1 SLHELFMSS
10 AGGDTCAPSTFRPLA
25 PRVGFC
31 YRYSVLS
38 KSSETAM
45 EFHENVLGLIGHT
58 PLVKLNRITK
68 GVKATI
74 LAKMESLNPG
84 YSVKDRIGVAMIEAA
99 EREGTLKPGGTVI
112 EATSGNTGIGLALA
126 AAVKGYKCIFVMTDK
141 ASVEKSRYLKALG
154 ADVVITPVSAKP
166 GTPDHYVST
175 AQRIASETPNS
186 FYPDQYSNPANPEAH
201 YRTTGPE
208 LWRQT
213 EGKITHFV
221 AGLGTGGTISGT
233 GRFLK
238 EKDPNIRIIGADP
251 YGSIF
256 KTYKETGK
264 IVETTP
270 YLVEGIGQEIVPANV
285 HIKYVDEVVNVTDR
299 ESFEMSRLLGRMEGI
314 FCGGSTGTNLAA
326 AMRVAEG
333 LDENA
338 VVVFIVCDTGEHY
351 LTKHH
356 SDEWLKEKRLLEPQR
371 ITAGLITGTKKPQSP
386 KTLISVRPTDSVG
399 HALTQMDDQGLSQI
413 PVLDEGRAVGA
424 LRENRVL
431 AKVVRNRELLSARV
445 SDVMETSFPIVD
457 VDESSAEVARRLQ
470 TSPAVLVEEY
480 GRIVGIIT
488 RHDVLDLKNVA
499 Q

>member
-1 SLHELFMSS
+1 MLYVPFVLYVALF
-10 AGGDTCAPSTFRPLA
+10 AA
-25 PRVGFC
+25 VC
-31 YRYSVLS
+31 YIGS
-38 KSSETAM
+38 M
-45 EFHENVLGLIGHT
+45 EFQENILGLIGNT
-58 PLVKLNRITK
+58 PLVRLNRLARN
-68 GVKATI
+68 VKAQI
-74 LAKMESLNPG
+74 FAKMENLNPG

-99 EREGTLKPGGTVI
+99 EREGILKPGGTVI
-112 EATSGNTGIGLALA
+112 EATSGNTGIGLAIA

-175 AQRIASETPNS
+175 AKRIASETPNS

-233 GRFLK
+233 GRYLK
-238 EKDPNIRIIGADP
+238 EKDPGIKIIGADP

-264 IVETTP
+264 IVEATP
-270 YLVEGIGQEIVPANV
+270 YLVEGIGQEIVPPNV
-285 HIKYVDEVVNVTDR
+285 HIKYVDEVINVTDR
-299 ESFEMSRLLGRMEGI
+299 ESFEMSRLLGRLEGI

-326 AMRVAEG
+326 ALRVANN

-351 LTKHH
+351 LSKHH
-356 SDEWLKEKRLLEPQR
+356 SDEWLKEKRLLEPQK
-371 ITAGLITGTKKPQSP
+371 ITAGLITGTKKPQAP
-386 KTLISVRPTDSVG
+386 KTLVAVAPSDTVG
-399 HALTQMDDQGLSQI
+399 GALEKMDELGVTQM
-413 PVLDEGRAVGA
+413 PVLEEGRAVGS
-424 LRENRVL
+424 LRESRVL
-431 AKVVRNRELLSARV
+431 AKVVRNRELLDSPV
-445 SDVMETSFPIVD
+445 SEVMEASFPTLD
-457 VDESSAEVARRLQ
+457 VDASSSEVARRLQ
-470 TSPAVLVEEY
+470 TSQAVLVEEY

-488 RHDVLDLKNVA
+488 RHDVLDLKNVG

>member
-1 SLHELFMSS
+1 
-10 AGGDTCAPSTFRPLA
+10 
-25 PRVGFC
+25 
-31 YRYSVLS
+31 
-38 KSSETAM
+38 M
-45 EFHENVLGLIGHT
+45 EFQENILGLIGNT
-58 PLVKLNRITK
+58 PLVKLNRLSRN
-68 GVKATI
+68 VKAQVY
-74 LAKMESLNPG
+74 AKMENLNPG

-112 EATSGNTGIGLALA
+112 EATSGNTGIGLAIA

-154 ADVVITPVSAKP
+154 ADVVITPVSAKH

-175 AQRIASETPNS
+175 AKRIASETPNS
-186 FYPDQYSNPANPEAH
+186 FYPDQYSNVANPEAH

-238 EKDPNIRIIGADP
+238 EKNPSIRIIGADP

-285 HIKYVDEVVNVTDR
+285 HIKYVDEVINVTDR
-299 ESFEMSRLLGRMEGI
+299 ESFEMSRLLGRLEGI

-326 AMRVAEG
+326 ALRVASN

-338 VVVFIVCDTGEHY
+338 IVVFIVCDTGEHY

-356 SDEWLKEKRLLEPQR
+356 SDEWLKEKRLLEPQK
-371 ITAGLITGTKKPQSP
+371 ITAGLISGTKKPQAP
-386 KTLISVRPTDSVG
+386 KTLVSVTPADIVAE
-399 HALTQMDDQGLSQI
+399 ALEKMDDLGVTQM
-413 PVLDEGRAVGA
+413 PVLEEGRAVGS

-431 AKVVRNRELLSARV
+431 AKVVRNRELLNSPV
-445 SDVMETSFPIVD
+445 SEVMEASFPTVD
-457 VDESSAEVARRLQ
+457 VDVSSSEVARRLQ
-470 TSPAVLVEEY
+470 TSAAVLVEEY
-480 GRIVGIIT
+480 GRIIGIIT
-488 RHDVLDLKNVA
+488 RHDVLDLNVG
-499 Q
+499 QS